1 MRDYIGRR
9 VTSPTWGS
17 LRATATDKF
26 KITGQGFHSAFIWT
40 MSYRVDSDVFT
51 PSGNFIPLQ
60 CNEEQRDAKIKTSKD
75 AGKANGLLK

>member
-1 MRDYIGRR
+1 MKRKSFFTSKPCSDGYIQNYG
-9 VTSPTWGS
+9 
-17 LRATATDKF
+17 K
-26 KITGQGFHSAFIWT
+26 GFHSAFIWT

-60 CNEEQRDAKIKTSKD
+60 CNEEQQDAKIKTSKD

>member
-1 MRDYIGRR
+1 
-9 VTSPTWGS
+9 
-17 LRATATDKF
+17 
-26 KITGQGFHSAFIWT
+26 